1 MKKLFATLLS
11 VMTFSQLAYAYPAA
25 NMDEGYLYWS
35 QRYSLENVSPLLCLS
50 DSAASL
56 NRLLSRQSLNTDIAV
71 ELEANCGELM
81 FMAGVLPEMSK
92 NMNQSTRGFFRDN
105 YGIAMYLSGL
115 NPLKQGLYHKSG
127 WWLLSY
133 PVALKYGLRID
144 ENVDERQDPVRAS
157 EAAYHYYT
165 DLYKQFKDEDLTI
178 LAFVTSPIEAKSAQ
192 ADMAAGRAL
201 STKHEKLLVEI
212 KSLRESFNWLIERM
226 PFTVTVENE
235 ALKTLEI
242 ERDIQLAILLDE
254 LEIGL
259 DDFMRYNPM
268 VTGNVV
274 PANYGGSVLLPAKD
288 LEKFRKDSV
297 EYKSVMFR
305 DEEVA
310 NLWDLRERIKKNVPD
325 PRTSRQVVYRVKSGD
340 NLGKISERYSVS
352 ISKIKTWNSLR
363 TDVIYIGQKLTVFQP
378 KSAGVKSEPKT
389 TTQVSSVSNT
399 PVKSAPPKK
408 KTVQEEVPKDEPKSV
423 QKMTSNPN
431 DYLYYT
437 VKSGDTMY
445 GIARGY
451 PGVSAENIMAW
462 NNAST
467 NIQVGQKLKI
477 KKSEIRK

>member
-1 MKKLFATLLS
+1 MKKLFATVLS
-11 VMTFSQLAYAYPAA
+11 ILTFSQLAWAYPAA

-35 QRYSLENVSPLLCLS
+35 QRYSLENLSPLLCLS
-50 DSAASL
+50 DSASSLYSHLAS
-56 NRLLSRQSLNTDIAV
+56 QSLNTYIAE
-71 ELEANCGELM
+71 ELESNCGELM

-92 NMNQSTRGFFRDN
+92 NMNESTRGFFKNN

-115 NPLKQGLYHKSG
+115 NPLKQGQYHKSG

-157 EAAYHYYT
+157 EAAYQYYS
-165 DLYKQFKDEDLTI
+165 DLYAQFNDEDLTI
-178 LAFVTSPIEAKSAQ
+178 LAFVTSPIEAMTAQ
-192 ADMAAGRAL
+192 NDLSVGRAL
-201 STKHEKLLVEI
+201 SSKHEKLLVEI
-212 KSLRESFNWLIERM
+212 KSLRESFNWLIKRM

-235 ALKTLEI
+235 PLKTLEI
-242 ERDIQLAILLDE
+242 ERDIQLSILLEE

-268 VTGNVV
+268 VTGNIV
-274 PANYGGSVLLPAKD
+274 PANYGGSVLLPIVS
-288 LEKFRKDSV
+288 LEKFVKDSV

-305 DEEVA
+305 DDEIA

-340 NLGKISERYSVS
+340 NLGSISERYGVS
-352 ISKIKTWNSLR
+352 ISKIKSWNNLR

-378 KSAGVKSEPKT
+378 KTSENQNAESQKATVASATKVKAEA
-389 TTQVSSVSNT
+389 
-399 PVKSAPPKK
+399 PVIVK
-408 KTVQEEVPKDEPKSV
+408 KTVQEEVPKDEPKSIKK
-423 QKMTSNPN
+423 QSTTPN
-431 DYLYYT
+431 NYLIYT

-451 PGVSAENIMAW
+451 PGVSADNIMDW

-467 NIQVGQKLKI
+467 NIQVGQKLRI